1 MEFGRLRLTTQLTL
15 LVIATTLI
23 ALALVVFFLLA
34 RAQSIVEDAIIA
46 RNVQLLETTARQL
59 VQPARESDIIA
70 ARAVMAPLPHPGSIR
85 RLALYSRNGLF
96 LNQEIA
102 SDMPIGES
110 GGDEDLAREAIASGR
125 VVERRTPRLI
135 TLVASVRDP
144 QQADRPVGVLAID
157 LPIDDIEQGWQ
168 RLRQLALLVAVP
180 IVLVMALAA
189 WAIARY
195 TAGPLE
201 TLTRAA
207 AAFGRGDLGAPVQVR
222 RGGELGSLADALR
235 TMARDLHSSRA
246 QIETHNQVLEQR
258 VADRTADLEGALAD
272 LRTSVGEREQLSATI
287 QELSSPVLPVL
298 DGILVMPLVGA
309 ITSERANLLISSLL
323 HAIEQ
328 HGADFVIMDVTGVP
342 IIDTQ
347 VAMALLQAADTARL
361 LGTRT
366 ILAGLRPELAQ
377 TIVGLGLD
385 LSALVAQADLRS
397 GVVYAMRQRRS
408 RLIAA

>member
-1 MEFGRLRLTTQLTL
+1 MGFGRLRLTTQLTV
-15 LVIATTLI
+15 LVITTTLI
-23 ALALVVFFLLA
+23 ALSLVVLLLLA

-59 VQPARESDIIA
+59 VQPARESDILA
-70 ARAVMAPLPHPGSIR
+70 ARAIMAPLPHPGSIR

-96 LNQEIA
+96 LDQAIA
-102 SDMPIGES
+102 SDMPIGVR
-110 GGDEDLAREAIASGR
+110 GGDEDLVREAIASGR

-135 TLVASVRDP
+135 TLVTSVRDP
-144 QQADRPVGVLAID
+144 EQAERSIGVLAID
-157 LPIDDIEQGWQ
+157 LPIDDIEQGLL

-207 AAFGRGDLGAPVQVR
+207 AAFGRGDLGAPVAVR
-222 RGGELGSLADALR
+222 RGGELGSLAEALR
-235 TMARDLHSSRA
+235 AMARDLHSSRA
-246 QIETHNQVLEQR
+246 QIETYNQALEQR
-258 VADRTADLEGALAD
+258 VADRTVDLEGALAD
-272 LRTSVGEREQLSATI
+272 LRASIGEREQLSAAI
-287 QELSSPVLPVL
+287 QELSSPVLPVFE
-298 DGILVMPLVGA
+298 GILVMPLVGA
-309 ITSERANLLISSLL
+309 ITGERANLLITSLL

-328 HGADFVIMDVTGVP
+328 QRADFVIMDVTGVP
-342 IIDTQ
+342 IVDTQ
-347 VAMALLQAADTARL
+347 VAKALLQAADAARL

-377 TIVGLGLD
+377 TIVGMGLD
-385 LSALVAQADLRS
+385 LSALVTQADLRS
-397 GVVYAMRQRRS
+397 GVVYAMRQRQS
-408 RLIAA
+408 RMSAA